1 MRVNVQVLPQK
12 CKKRVCVEIFQRD
25 QGGWY
30 KKKTEYKQ
38 CPEVIIRYIGSS
50 TSKMLRHIRRFHKIK
65 LAKLVASGQ
74 VEEHPTMTPFVI
86 KTADW
91 KPNAKK
97 TVEWDRKVLKFILS
111 KNQSLSM
118 VENPEFRDLLPKEY
132 KPPCRKTLTNKCLST
147 CYLATKEKL
156 LFDIQSNSHKYIG
169 LQVSTQLQVTM
180 IHTAVCVYST

>member
-1 MRVNVQVLPQK
+1 
-12 CKKRVCVEIFQRD
+12 
-25 QGGWY
+25 
-30 KKKTEYKQ
+30 
-38 CPEVIIRYIGSS
+38 
-50 TSKMLRHIRRFHKIK
+50 
-65 LAKLVASGQ
+65 
-74 VEEHPTMTPFVI
+74 MTPFVI

-111 KNQSLSM
+111 KNQSLSV

-156 LFDIQSNSHKYIG
+156 LFDIQSNSNKYIG
-169 LQVSTQLQVTM
+169 LQVDHTTASNYDPYCSLCIQYIKDDFSICSVSVGTFEYKGK
-180 IHTAVCVYST
+180 HTAEALYNSCEGEGGL